1 MNRKI
6 LAAVLSAAMTLSL
19 AGCQGGNSATASPA
33 SGTTSTGAA
42 ASGDTIKIGV
52 VTPLTGQTSTFGQSA
67 QKGLQ
72 LLEEETNAAGG
83 ILGKKVQF
91 IFSDDE
97 GKAAT
102 AVTVGQKLINSDK
115 VVAIVGPLTSTCAN
129 SLAPICQQDQ
139 IPMVTGTGTNS
150 KITEAGDFIF
160 RTCFIDPFQGKVM
173 AKFASEDLKAKTAAI
188 LYNAGDDYSKGLA
201 DAFKSNFT
209 QNGGSIVDA
218 ETYNTGDKDFNA
230 QLTKVAPKNPDVM
243 FLPDYYN
250 TVAVI
255 AKEARAAGI
264 KSTFLGGDGWDSTE
278 LFSIGSDAVN
288 GAYFSDHYAADDTSA
303 NVVQFIKDYKAKF
316 NSDPDAFAALTYDA
330 GKVLFDSIKKAGG
343 TDANAIKNALKNYQ
357 GTVVCGNIKFDSDRN
372 AVKAAVIIKADNG
385 KNKFYKKVS
394 A

>member
-6 LAAVLSAAMTLSL
+6 LAAVLSAAMAFPL
-19 AGCQGGNSATASPA
+19 AGCQGGSSTTAT
-33 SGTTSTGAA
+33 SGTTNTT
-42 ASGDTIKIGV
+42 ASGGTIKIGV

-72 LLEEETNAAGG
+72 LLQEETNNGSG
-83 ILGKKVQF
+83 ILGKKIEF

-115 VVAIVGPLTSTCAN
+115 VVGIVGPLTSTCAN

-139 IPMVTGTGTNS
+139 IPMVTGTGTNT
-150 KITEAGDFIF
+150 KITQAGDYIF
-160 RTCFIDPFQGKVM
+160 RTCFIDPFQGQAV
-173 AKFASEDLKAKTAAI
+173 ATFAADDLKAKTAAI
-188 LYNAGDDYSKGLA
+188 VYNNGDDYSKGLA
-201 DAFKSNFT
+201 DAFKEYFT
-209 QNGGSIVDA
+209 KKGGTIVDS

-264 KSTFLGGDGWDSTE
+264 KATFLGGDGWDSSE
-278 LFSIGSDAVN
+278 LFSIGGDAVD
-288 GAYFSDHYAADDTSA
+288 GSYFSNHYSPDDTSSEVA
-303 NVVQFIKDYKAKF
+303 NFIKAYKAKY
-316 NSDPDAFAALTYDA
+316 NNEVPDAMAALNYDA
-330 GKVLFDSIKKAGG
+330 GKVLLQSITKAGS
-343 TDANAIKNALKNYQ
+343 TDAAKIRDALKAYD
-357 GTVVCGNIKFDSDRN
+357 GTVVSGHIKFNENRD
-372 AVKAAVIIKADNG
+372 AVKAAVIIKTEGG
-385 KNKFYKKVS
+385 KEKFFKKVEPD

>member
-6 LAAVLSAAMTLSL
+6 LAAVLSAAMAFPL
-19 AGCQGGNSATASPA
+19 AGCQGGSSTTATSGTANTTAS
-33 SGTTSTGAA
+33 GG
-42 ASGDTIKIGV
+42 TIKIGV

-72 LLEEETNAAGG
+72 LLQEETNNGSG
-83 ILGKKVQF
+83 ILGKKIEF

-115 VVAIVGPLTSTCAN
+115 VVGIVGPLTSTCAN

-139 IPMVTGTGTNS
+139 IPMVTGTGTNT
-150 KITEAGDFIF
+150 KITQAGDYIF
-160 RTCFIDPFQGKVM
+160 RTCFIDPFQGQAV
-173 AKFASEDLKAKTAAI
+173 ATFAADDLKAKTAAI
-188 LYNAGDDYSKGLA
+188 VYNNGDDYSKGLA
-201 DAFKSNFT
+201 DAFKEYFT
-209 QNGGSIVDA
+209 KKGGTIVDS

-264 KSTFLGGDGWDSTE
+264 KATFLGGDGWDSSE
-278 LFSIGSDAVN
+278 LFSIGGDAVD
-288 GAYFSDHYAADDTSA
+288 GSYFSNHYSPDDTSA
-303 NVVQFIKDYKAKF
+303 EVVNFIKAYKAKY
-316 NSDPDAFAALTYDA
+316 NNEVPDAMAALNYDA
-330 GKVLFDSIKKAGG
+330 GKVLLQSITKAGS
-343 TDANAIKNALKNYQ
+343 TDAAKIRDALKAYD
-357 GTVVCGNIKFDSDRN
+357 GTVVSGHIKFNENRD
-372 AVKAAVIIKADNG
+372 AVKAAVIIKTEGG
-385 KNKFYKKVS
+385 KEKFFKKVEPG

>member
-6 LAAVLSAAMTLSL
+6 LAAVLSAAMAFPL
-19 AGCQGGNSATASPA
+19 AGCQGGSSTTAT
-33 SGTTSTGAA
+33 SGTTNTT
-42 ASGDTIKIGV
+42 ASGGTIKIGV

-72 LLEEETNAAGG
+72 LLQEETNNGSG
-83 ILGKKVQF
+83 ILGKKIEF

-115 VVAIVGPLTSTCAN
+115 VVGIVGPLTSTCAN

-150 KITEAGDFIF
+150 KITQAGDYIF
-160 RTCFIDPFQGKVM
+160 RTCFIDPFQGQAV
-173 AKFASEDLKAKTAAI
+173 ATFAADDLKAKTAAI
-188 LYNAGDDYSKGLA
+188 VYNNGDDYSKGLA
-201 DAFKSNFT
+201 DAFKEYFT
-209 QNGGSIVDA
+209 KKGGTIVDS

-264 KSTFLGGDGWDSTE
+264 KATFLGGDGWDSSE
-278 LFSIGSDAVN
+278 LFSIGGDAVD
-288 GAYFSDHYAADDTSA
+288 GSYFSNHYSPDDTSA
-303 NVVQFIKDYKAKF
+303 EVVNFIKAYKAKY
-316 NSDPDAFAALTYDA
+316 NNEVPDAMAALNYDA
-330 GKVLFDSIKKAGG
+330 GKVLLQSITKAGS
-343 TDANAIKNALKNYQ
+343 TDAAKIRDALKAYD
-357 GTVVCGNIKFDSDRN
+357 GTVVSGHIKFNENRD
-372 AVKAAVIIKADNG
+372 AVKAAVIIKTEGG
-385 KNKFYKKVS
+385 KEKFFKKVEPD

>member
-6 LAAVLSAAMTLSL
+6 LAAVLTAAMTASL
-19 AGCQGGNSATASPA
+19 AGCQGGGVSTKSSGGSGTAS
-33 SGTTSTGAA
+33 GG
-42 ASGDTIKIGV
+42 TIKVGV

-83 ILGKKVQF
+83 VLGSKVQF

-129 SLAPICQQDQ
+129 SLAPICQQYQ
-139 IPMVTGTGTNS
+139 IPMVTGTGTNT
-150 KITEAGDFIF
+150 KITQAGDFIF
-160 RTCFIDPFQGKVM
+160 RTCFIDPFQGQAV
-173 AKFASEDLKAKTAAI
+173 ATFAADDLKAKTAAI
-188 LYNAGDDYSKGLA
+188 VYNNGDDYSKGLA
-201 DAFKSNFT
+201 DAFNEYFT
-209 QNGGSIVDA
+209 KKGGKIVDT

-264 KSTFLGGDGWDSTE
+264 KATFLGGDGWDSSD
-278 LFSIGSDAVN
+278 LFSIGGDAVN
-288 GAYFSDHYAADDTSA
+288 NSYFSNHYSPDDTA
-303 NVVQFIKDYKAKF
+303 KEVVDFIKAYKAKYGQ
-316 NSDPDAFAALTYDA
+316 DTTPDAMAALNYDA
-330 GKVLFDSIKKAGG
+330 GKVLLQCIVKAGG
-343 TDANAIKNALKNYQ
+343 TDAAKIRDALKNYD
-357 GTVVCGNIKFDSDRN
+357 GTVVSGHIKFNSSRD
-372 AVKAAVIIKADNG
+372 AVKAAVIIKTEDG
-385 KNKFYKKVS
+385 KEKFFKKVQPD

>member
-6 LAAVLSAAMTLSL
+6 LAAVLSAAMAFPL
-19 AGCQGGNSATASPA
+19 AGCQGGSSTTAT
-33 SGTTSTGAA
+33 SGTTNTT
-42 ASGDTIKIGV
+42 ASGGTIKIGV

-72 LLEEETNAAGG
+72 LLQEETNNGSG
-83 ILGKKVQF
+83 ILGKKIEF

-115 VVAIVGPLTSTCAN
+115 VVGIVGPLTSTCAN

-139 IPMVTGTGTNS
+139 IPMVTGTGTNT
-150 KITEAGDFIF
+150 KITQAGDYIF
-160 RTCFIDPFQGKVM
+160 RTCFIDPFQGQAV
-173 AKFASEDLKAKTAAI
+173 ATFAADDLKAKTAAI
-188 LYNAGDDYSKGLA
+188 VYNNGDDYSKGLA
-201 DAFKSNFT
+201 DAFKEYFT
-209 QNGGSIVDA
+209 KKGGTIVDS

-264 KSTFLGGDGWDSTE
+264 KATFLGGDGWDSSE
-278 LFSIGSDAVN
+278 LFSIGGDAVD
-288 GAYFSDHYAADDTSA
+288 GSYFSNHYSPDDTSA
-303 NVVQFIKDYKAKF
+303 EVVNFIKAYKAKY
-316 NSDPDAFAALTYDA
+316 NNEVPDAMAALNYDA
-330 GKVLFDSIKKAGG
+330 GKVLLQSITKAGS
-343 TDANAIKNALKNYQ
+343 TDAAKIRDALKAYD
-357 GTVVCGNIKFDSDRN
+357 GTVVSGHIKFNENRD
-372 AVKAAVIIKADNG
+372 AVKAAVIIKTEGG
-385 KNKFYKKVS
+385 KEKFFKKVEPD